1 MPVELENSALK
12 VSSTAPPV
20 KAAPASAPVV
30 SVNVFPVSGTGV
42 EATVNVVLPDPATA
56 A

>member
-30 SVNVFPVSGTGV
+30 SDLLSQI
-42 EATVNVVLPDPATA
+42 DK
-56 A
+56 